1 MLLNRYLTQKEI
13 VCITVMSL
21 LFIGS
26 CSRMPKLDSVL
37 PDTRTEYK
45 KSRSLPDLE
54 VPPDL
59 TLDQEDDVMDI
70 PGEEPTTLTAYQR
83 RKAQLDNN
91 LITLEEQYP
100 GEKVLGVKGVSTD
113 IWPKLSQFF
122 IDEGYE
128 LDLNDAELGV
138 LETGWKQDKDERE
151 RFKIFGEPDEF
162 GNTLLI
168 ISSERMER
176 IAVGTGEDDWL
187 EQESS
192 ENSERA
198 LVTKIKTLFGGGL
211 DDEQVTESA
220 SSTLPKKPVL
230 PKAEIV
236 SVNDD
241 KQYLS
246 IPEEFTSAWGKMDDL
261 IANSGM
267 TIEEK
272 DQTRGIYKVLFIQP
286 VNKEKKKGLLKKLK
300 FWGDDEPEAALYQL
314 SLTGVGNK
322 TELVVLN
329 KKGDWV
335 TGSEAASILNN
346 LELEYNLLR

>member
-1 MLLNRYLTQKEI
+1 MPLNTFSTHQKILCLLI
-13 VCITVMSL
+13 SSTVLMSA
-21 LFIGS
+21 
-26 CSRMPKLDSVL
+26 CSKMPRLDSVL
-37 PDTRTEYK
+37 PDTRSEYK

-70 PGEEPTTLTAYQR
+70 PGEEPTTLSAYQR
-83 RKAQLDNN
+83 RKAQQDNN

-100 GEKVLGVKGVSTD
+100 GEKVLGVKGTTTD
-113 IWPKLSQFF
+113 IWPTLSQFF
-122 IDEGYE
+122 LDEGYV

-138 LETGWKQDKDERE
+138 LETDWKQSKDERE
-151 RFKIFGEPDEF
+151 RFKIFGEPDEY

-168 ISSERMER
+168 ISSDRMER

-192 ENSERA
+192 ENSERE
-198 LVTKIKTLFGGGL
+198 LVAKIKTLFGGGL
-211 DDEQVTESA
+211 DEEALAESA
-220 SSTLPKKPVL
+220 SSTLPKRPAKAR
-230 PKAEIV
+230 AEIV
-236 SVNDD
+236 SLSDD
-241 KQYLS
+241 KVYLS
-246 IPEEFTSAWGKMDDL
+246 IPEEFTSAWSKMDDL

-272 DQTRGIYKVLFIQP
+272 DQTRGIYKVLYIQRESQ
-286 VNKEKKKGLLKKLK
+286 KEKKGLLKKLK
-300 FWGDDEPEAALYQL
+300 FWGDDEPEAVLYQL

-329 KKGDWV
+329 DKGDWLAG
-335 TGSEAASILNN
+335 TEASSILNN